1 MKKTKRTLLA
11 AAILGTTLAFTLCGC
26 GIKNADSAG
35 EATLAIGSASETEV
49 QPVSETSETKESTS
63 AESTQNNAYFT
74 ERDLQQTPDLTDAVS
89 VSLEDGKTITI
100 DKAGVYVLSGTA
112 SNAQIAVDAG
122 DEDKHPAFQV
132 FRCAETFRETQEKC
146 FHFLSS
152 FIVALLS

>member
-1 MKKTKRTLLA
+1 MKKLGIILLTAAVAVQA
-11 AAILGTTLAFTLCGC
+11 AAF
-26 GIKNADSAG
+26 SA
-35 EATLAIGSASETEV
+35 AA
-49 QPVSETSETKESTS
+49 
-63 AESTQNNAYFT
+63 
-74 ERDLQQTPDLTDAVS
+74 
-89 VSLEDGKTITI
+89 EDGQISVRVTI